1 MIKEAANANL
11 WNKKKHERQKPNTPR
26 TIALEIRDAE
36 VAKT

>member
-1 MIKEAANANL
+1 MIKEAASVNR
-11 WNKKKHERQKPNTPR
+11 WNKKKHERQKHNTPR